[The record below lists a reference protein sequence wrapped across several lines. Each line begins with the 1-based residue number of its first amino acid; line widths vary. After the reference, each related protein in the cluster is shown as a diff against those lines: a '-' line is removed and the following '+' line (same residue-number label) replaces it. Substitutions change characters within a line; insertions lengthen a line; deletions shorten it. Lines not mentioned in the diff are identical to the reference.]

1 MPAKGTIVAI
11 LLIRN
16 DENYEPWIKA
26 FQQNDPS
33 LDVVTPQDGHDKEA
47 VTMALTWKAPAG
59 SFDGYGQLK
68 VIGSLGAGV
77 DHLFADA
84 SLPSHVQLTRVVDE
98 KLSGDMQEFVLA
110 LCLNNIKNLHTYAG
124 TGTSWQPLPY
134 QRVADVTVGILG
146 FGTLGQ
152 AVGQRLSSLGFT
164 VSGWSTSLKNVE
176 GITSYDTSQLDQF
189 LAQSQILV
197 CLLPLTDATSR
208 ILNQELF
215 NKLPKG
221 AYLINVA
228 RGGHLNETDLLAAL
242 DSGQLSGAA
251 LDVFDTEPLPVDHA
265 YWQHPSILITPHV
278 ASVSN
283 PASVVPQ
290 IIENYRRMNKDAAL
304 LNVVSRERNY

>member
-1 MPAKGTIVAI
+1 MPVKRTILGI

-33 LDVVTPQDGHDKEA
+33 LDVVTPLVAHEKEA

-59 SFDGYGQLK
+59 SFEGYGQLK

-84 SLPSHVQLTRVVDE
+84 SLPSDVQLTRVVDE

-124 TGTSWQPLPY
+124 TSTSWQPLPY
-134 QRVADVTVGILG
+134 QRVADVSVGILG

-164 VSGWSTSLKNVE
+164 VSGWSTSLKNVD
-176 GITSYDTSQLDQF
+176 GMTSYDASQLDQF

-197 CLLPLTDATSR
+197 CLLPLTDETSR

>member
-1 MPAKGTIVAI
+1 MAI

-16 DENYEPWIKA
+16 DANYEPWIKA

-33 LDVVTPQDGHDKEA
+33 LDVVTPLVAHEKEA

-84 SLPSHVQLTRVVDE
+84 SLPSDVQLTRVVDE

-124 TGTSWQPLPY
+124 TGTSWQSLPY
-134 QRVADVTVGILG
+134 QRVADVSVGILG

-164 VSGWSTSLKNVE
+164 VSGWSTSLKNVD
-176 GITSYDTSQLDQF
+176 GMTSYDASQLDQF